1 VNSLVQKVQLR
12 ILNAKE
18 RRTAHQ
24 DLYGVIKNDPETAN
38 LEDGD
43 LWHGISKLP
52 SSTAVEARKFITNN
66 SSVHPGF
73 AMAVVGILQNY
84 FDANRRITTV
94 MRNFDHAVD
103 LGWLYAPAAFR
114 IILESIDEAHDYP
127 HETDGMEFTAEQE
140 SALLVLGDSQWD
152 KSGTYGTSN
161 TRRLY
166 DCGNAVVSVVLE
178 RPHEIDAIIDVARK
192 TDISHSAHL
201 ISILDGEI
209 TMVLGEGA
217 L

>member
-1 VNSLVQKVQLR
+1 MSNPIQWLQTQITIV
-12 ILNAKE
+12 KE

-24 DLYGVIKNDPETAN
+24 ALYRVIKNDPETES

-43 LWHGISKLP
+43 LWDAISKLP
-52 SSTAVEARKFITNN
+52 ASTAVDTHKFIANN

-73 AMAVVGILQNY
+73 AMGVVGVLQNY
-84 FDANRRITTV
+84 FDADRRIRTV
-94 MRNFDHAVD
+94 MRNFDNAID

-114 IILESIDEAHDYP
+114 LILESIDEVHDYP
-127 HETDGMEFTAEQE
+127 HKTDGVEFTAEQE
-140 SALLVLGDSQWD
+140 SALLILGDSQWN
-152 KSGTYGTSN
+152 KSCTYGTSN
-161 TRRLY
+161 TTRVY
-166 DCGNAVVSVVLE
+166 DCGNAVQDVVLE

-201 ISILDGEI
+201 TAILDGEI